1 MVKYLGYK
9 NNGGLCHLLK
19 GVLAMLEQVDN
30 KIKELKEKQREEY
43 YRKKDEDLLE
53 WGLASRKDGK
63 RTIPIIVTDEEYEAL
78 IEASSGLKSAGRN
91 KVASLLNI
99 VSIMVIALGCAIGGV
114 LGAFSDGLGA
124 VYFSA
129 GLVISILLSFLFRGV
144 AEAITLLQQILDMKR
159 AEDFKALHKE
169 QKKAFPDTQPHT
181 QQYTQAP
188 PVHFAY
194 PAGQTTVFTAQNV
207 VYDSGMPNT

>member
-1 MVKYLGYK
+1 
-9 NNGGLCHLLK
+9 
-19 GVLAMLEQVDN
+19 MLEQVDN

-53 WGLASRKDGK
+53 WGLASKKDGK

-91 KVASLLNI
+91 RVAATLN
-99 VSIMVIALGCAIGGV
+99 VMSVAVVALGCVIGGV

-124 VYFSA
+124 VYFSV
-129 GLVISILLSFLFRGV
+129 GLLVSILVAFLFRGV
-144 AEAITLLQQILDMKR
+144 AEAITLLQQLLDMKR
-159 AEDFKALHKE
+159 SEEFKALHKE
-169 QKKAFPDTQPHT
+169 TKKEFPDVQPQT

-188 PVHFAY
+188 PVQFAY

-207 VYDSGMPNT
+207 VYDNGMNNI

>member
-1 MVKYLGYK
+1 
-9 NNGGLCHLLK
+9 
-19 GVLAMLEQVDN
+19 MLEQVDN

-53 WGLASRKDGK
+53 WGLASKKDGK

-91 KVASLLNI
+91 KIASILNI
-99 VSIMVIALGCAIGGV
+99 LSIIVIALGVVIGGV
-114 LGAFSDGLGA
+114 LAAFVEGLGGVCFSVSVIVA
-124 VYFSA
+124 V
-129 GLVISILLSFLFRGV
+129 LLCFMFKGI

-159 AEDFKALHKE
+159 AEDFKELHKE
-169 QKKAFPDTQPHT
+169 VKKPFPDTQPQT
-181 QQYTQAP
+181 QHYTQAP

-207 VYDSGMPNT
+207 VYDTQMPGQ

>member
-1 MVKYLGYK
+1 
-9 NNGGLCHLLK
+9 
-19 GVLAMLEQVDN
+19 MLEQVDN

-53 WGLASRKDGK
+53 WGLASKKDGK

-91 KVASLLNI
+91 RTASLLNVI
-99 VSIMVIALGCAIGGV
+99 SIMVIALGCVIGGV
-114 LGAFSDGLGA
+114 LSAFSDGLGA
-124 VYFSA
+124 VYFSVSV
-129 GLVISILLSFLFRGV
+129 VIAIILSFLFRGI
-144 AEAITLLQQILDMKR
+144 AEAITLLQQLLDMKR
-159 AEDFKALHKE
+159 SEDFKELHKE
-169 QKKAFPDTQPHT
+169 AKKVFPDTQPQT

-207 VYDSGMPNT
+207 VYDNGMNNL

>member
-1 MVKYLGYK
+1 
-9 NNGGLCHLLK
+9 
-19 GVLAMLEQVDN
+19 MLEQVDN

-53 WGLASRKDGK
+53 WGLASKRDGK
-63 RTIPIIVTDEEYEAL
+63 RVIPIIVTDEEYEAL

-91 KVASLLNI
+91 KVASTLNVI
-99 VSIMVIALGCAIGGV
+99 SVMVIALGCVIGGV

-124 VYFSA
+124 VYFSVA
-129 GLVISILLSFLFRGV
+129 LVVSIILSFLFRGIS
-144 AEAITLLQQILDMKR
+144 EAITLLQQLLDMKR
-159 AEDFKALHKE
+159 SEDFKALHKE
-169 QKKAFPDTQPHT
+169 QKKPFPDVQPQAA

-194 PAGQTTVFTAQNV
+194 PQGQTTVFTAQNV
-207 VYDSGMPNT
+207 VYDNGMNNI